1 MAHDRGHGT
10 AQDELRDKTSTL
22 GEDVSGFFRGGW
34 SAFACCVPHDPEK
47 AERSARRREER
58 MPHMQAR
65 RSEATQRR
73 GKPSSSPVVGV
84 GLVLNH
90 TSRRGRN
97 GLFVQELADG
107 PARNSGMIAPGD
119 QLLSVDRHNVETSR
133 IEDLSYLL
141 PGPEGSEVVL
151 TFREESGQ
159 TKSVTLVRALP
170 SSFDHFPRY
179 SSVASVPVVPAAS
192 CSRSGAPLD
201 GSTPLASDSAPG
213 GVLVG
218 VGIEFA
224 ESKAANSIY
233 VSALLPGG
241 PAFES
246 GRIAVTD
253 ILVAVDDK
261 DVKGCSL
268 MALADRVLGLPE
280 TPITLTLR
288 SPTDASQ
295 VKQVTLQRRAAGANG
310 VQRPRSPVGL
320 ECASYSV

>member
-1 MAHDRGHGT
+1 VNVTRDVQPGRVS
-10 AQDELRDKTSTL
+10 AQ
-22 GEDVSGFFRGGW
+22 
-34 SAFACCVPHDPEK
+34 
-47 AERSARRREER
+47 
-58 MPHMQAR
+58 
-65 RSEATQRR
+65 
-73 GKPSSSPVVGV
+73 
-84 GLVLNH
+84 
-90 TSRRGRN
+90 
-97 GLFVQELADG
+97 
-107 PARNSGMIAPGD
+107 
-119 QLLSVDRHNVETSR
+119 
-133 IEDLSYLL
+133 
-141 PGPEGSEVVL
+141 
-151 TFREESGQ
+151 
-159 TKSVTLVRALP
+159 
-170 SSFDHFPRY
+170 
-179 SSVASVPVVPAAS
+179 
-192 CSRSGAPLD
+192 
-201 GSTPLASDSAPG
+201 PG